1 MFDEEAT
8 KQALLEATP
17 ICPDA
22 MNIIIDMARPRTF
35 QVGDIIADRFGDIDY
50 KIIKRNAKS
59 VRVLETTSMITFP
72 CDSTRITESGHR
84 IVIQEV
90 RNGVI
95 HFYSILKENYVIF
108 KKGLMYC
115 VSEIETKASNRR
127 FKIDKDGDEYIPCG
141 NKKKDRIK
149 PYHTFKGEMIHVP
162 TSWE

>member
-59 VRVLETTSMITFP
+59 VRVLETTSMPMITFR
-72 CDSTRITESGHR
+72 CDTTRITESVHR
-84 IVIQEV
+84 IEIQEV

-95 HFYSILKENYVIF
+95 HFYSILKEN
-108 KKGLMYC
+108 
-115 VSEIETKASNRR
+115 
-127 FKIDKDGDEYIPCG
+127 
-141 NKKKDRIK
+141 
-149 PYHTFKGEMIHVP
+149 
-162 TSWE
+162 

>member
-22 MNIIIDMARPRTF
+22 MNIIIDMAKPYTF
-35 QVGDIIADRFGDIDY
+35 QVGDIITYGDGNIDY

-59 VRVLETTSMITFP
+59 VRVLETASTMTFP
-72 CDSTRITESGHR
+72 RDTTRITESGHR
-84 IVIQEV
+84 IEIQEV

-108 KKGLMYC
+108 RKGLMYY
-115 VSEIETKASNRR
+115 VWEIQTKAGNRR
-127 FKIDKDGDEYIPCG
+127 FKIDENGDEYFPCG
-141 NKKKDRIK
+141 YKKKDRIK
-149 PYHTFKGEMIHVP
+149 PYHTFKGEIIIVP